1 VCVSVCACSLYV
13 CGIVDHTRG
22 RAFEHGELRN
32 CHACPCSFACI
43 GAWYV
48 NKCKHVRTCIHTRM
62 YTQKF
67 ENGMTGRENLEK
79 MKEILTAKGAWPADK
94 ESVP

>member
-1 VCVSVCACSLYV
+1 
-13 CGIVDHTRG
+13 
-22 RAFEHGELRN
+22 
-32 CHACPCSFACI
+32 
-43 GAWYV
+43 
-48 NKCKHVRTCIHTRM
+48 M

-79 MKEILTAKGAWPADK
+79 MKEILTGKGAWPADK

>member
-1 VCVSVCACSLYV
+1 MYA
-13 CGIVDHTRG
+13 
-22 RAFEHGELRN
+22 
-32 CHACPCSFACI
+32 
-43 GAWYV
+43 
-48 NKCKHVRTCIHTRM
+48 HVRM